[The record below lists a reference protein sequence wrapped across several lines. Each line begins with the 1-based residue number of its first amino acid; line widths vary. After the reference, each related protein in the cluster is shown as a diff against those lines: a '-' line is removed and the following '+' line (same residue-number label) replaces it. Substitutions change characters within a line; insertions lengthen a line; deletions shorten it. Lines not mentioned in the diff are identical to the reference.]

1 MYIPYKLRILKQI
14 PYQWK
19 MLKRRLFRRSEGE
32 EILRLAY
39 RELYGK
45 NLDLENGKTFTA
57 KLFRRMI
64 LVNRHGNPVFTR
76 LADKYLVRD
85 YVRQKIGGKY
95 LVNLIWHGKEPR
107 KIPFITLPSKFVI
120 KTNHGSGKN
129 IVVTGA
135 FDQAQIIKQL
145 SGLLKNNYYWTARE
159 YHYYKIPPQI
169 IIEEFLDDGEPQG
182 PLDYRFWCFNG
193 RPELVQI
200 TNHSLSI
207 NPFYDPEWK
216 KLALCY
222 RDNEECE
229 IKKPENLQEMLLIA
243 SKLASDFDFVRVDF
257 YNIRGKIYFGEL
269 TFTPRAGEFK
279 FKPESWDLFL
289 GQKWIVD

>member
-1 MYIPYKLRILKQI
+1 MPHKSRILKQLL
-14 PYQWK
+14 YK
-19 MLKRRLFRRSEGE
+19 LRMLKRRLFRRSEGE

-39 RELYGK
+39 RRLHGK
-45 NLDLENGKTFTA
+45 SLDLDSVQTFSE

-64 LVNRHGNPVFTR
+64 LVNRYGNPVFTR

-85 YVRQKIGGKY
+85 YVRQKIGEKY
-95 LVNLIWHGKEPR
+95 LVNLIWHGKDPR
-107 KIPFITLPSKFVI
+107 KIPFIKLPSKFVI

-135 FDQAQIIKQL
+135 FDQVQIVEQL
-145 SGLLKNNYYWTARE
+145 SGWLKNNFYWISRE

-169 IIEEFLDDGEPQG
+169 IIEEFIDDGEPEG

-193 RPELVQI
+193 RPELIQI
-200 TNHSLSI
+200 DNHSHRI

-216 KLALCY
+216 KLALHH
-222 RDNEECE
+222 RDSFEVCE

-243 SKLASDFDFVRVDF
+243 SKLASDFDFVRVDL
-257 YNIRGKIYFGEL
+257 YNAKGQIYFGEL
-269 TFTPRAGEFK
+269 TFTPRAGELK
-279 FKPESWDLFL
+279 LKPESWDLIL
-289 GQKWIVD
+289 GQKWIVN